1 MTKETSAPAL
11 VHAEHDGPVT
21 TVTLDNPATA
31 NALTYSA
38 MRQFIDALRAAH
50 THRSLLLVLRAEGD
64 DFCVGRDQKE
74 KVPGVT
80 KAESLG
86 LILEANTLLRD
97 FAGISVCVIRGR
109 ALGFGSGLA
118 VQSDLT
124 IAADTAT
131 LGFDEVRHGLA
142 PLIVAEY
149 LPSLL
154 GPRTAA
160 DLVYTGRDV
169 RATEALSIGLVSR
182 VVPEAELD
190 DAAQQLCDG
199 LTATEPG
206 ALRLLKSY
214 STRLRA
220 GNLTD
225 PHTAAVAELD
235 AWLSAGRPAYP
246 SGPEVCPTSLSSSR
260 CSPSVARS
268 ATPDRV

>member
-1 MTKETSAPAL
+1 MTIYTDTRPL
-11 VHAEHDGPVT
+11 VRVDHDGPAT
-21 TVTLDNPATA
+21 TITLANPATA
-31 NALTYSA
+31 NAVTYGA
-38 MRQFIDALRAAH
+38 MRQFIAALSAAH
-50 THRSLLLVLRAEGD
+50 EQGSLLLVLQAEGD

-86 LILEANTLLRD
+86 LILEANTLLRE
-97 FAGISVCVIRGR
+97 FPGISVCVIRGR

-131 LGFDEVRHGLA
+131 FGFDEVRHGLA

-149 LPSLL
+149 LPGFI
-154 GPRTAA
+154 GPRAAA
-160 DLVYTGRDV
+160 DLIYTGRDV
-169 RATEALSIGLVSR
+169 PAGEALTIGLVSR
-182 VVPEAELD
+182 VVPESELD
-190 DAAQQLCDG
+190 AAAGQICDG

-220 GNLTD
+220 GTIAD
-225 PHTAAVAELD
+225 PYASAVNELD
-235 AWLSAGRPAYP
+235 AWLSAGRPHYP
-246 SGPEVCPTSLSSSR
+246 SGKGN
-260 CSPSVARS
+260 
-268 ATPDRV
+268 

>member
-1 MTKETSAPAL
+1 MTVETSTRLL
-11 VHAEHDGPVT
+11 VRAEHDGPVT
-21 TVTLDNPATA
+21 TITLDNPKRA
-31 NALTYSA
+31 NALTYGA
-38 MRQFIDALRAAH
+38 MRQLIGALGSAH
-50 THRSLLLVLRAEGD
+50 AHGSLLLVLRAAGD

-80 KAESLG
+80 RAESLG
-86 LILEANTLLRD
+86 LILEANALLRD

-131 LGFDEVRHGLA
+131 FGFDEVRHGLA

-149 LPSLL
+149 LPELV
-154 GPRTAA
+154 GPRAAA
-160 DLVYTGRDV
+160 DLIYTGREV
-169 RATEALSIGLVSR
+169 PATEALTLGLVSR
-182 VVPEAELD
+182 VVVENELD
-190 DAAQQLCDG
+190 DVAEQTLDG
-199 LTATEPG
+199 LAATEPG

-220 GNLTD
+220 GTLTD
-225 PHTAAVAELD
+225 ARTAAVAELD

-246 SGPEVCPTSLSSSR
+246 SN
-260 CSPSVARS
+260 
-268 ATPDRV
+268 